1 MLIAVMMTFTNFYS
15 VLHLIRVQST
25 YIKSLL
31 GLNPKRTICY
41 DHASLWLDVNFASV
55 RYCYVARVI

>member
-1 MLIAVMMTFTNFYS
+1 MLIAVMITNFYS
-15 VLHLIRVQST
+15 VLHLIRVQSI

-55 RYCYVARVI
+55 RY